1 MQRSIEKLVK
11 MGVFPKSEDAIKDP
25 KGYEYIDNIQSL
37 IESIKLPISN
47 DDAVGLCSILR
58 DDDDDYFG
66 LTQTLLQKIET
77 APSWPIKELFIN
89 NNNYWMGV
97 LKSRARFIW

>member
-1 MQRSIEKLVK
+1 MQSNVKELVK
-11 MGVFPKSEDAIKDP
+11 LGVFPKSEDALKDP
-25 KGYEYIDNIQSL
+25 NGIEYIDNIQAL
-37 IESIKLPISN
+37 IDNITLPISN

-58 DDDDDYFG
+58 NDDDDYFG

-77 APSWPIKELFIN
+77 APSWPIKGLFTDS
-89 NNNYWMGV
+89 NNYWMGV